1 MPAMLIEW
9 ANTTIGF
16 SVLAFAVIVAFCLM
30 SLGAIK
36 VIEFF
41 AFRSDPSSSSSHV
54 SVSSVSN

>member
-16 SVLAFAVIVAFCLM
+16 TVLAFAVIVAFCLM

-41 AFRSDPSSSSSHV
+41 AFGTDPSSSS
-54 SVSSVSN
+54 